1 MTVARSKVKKKK
13 ETHRP
18 AKTPFEIVKMANYL
32 TIAVIV
38 RVLWMDYGWRDKR
51 LARFL
56 ESYLVLM
63 EETADKRSGVNEF
76 IKDTKELTGIDVK
89 KLVDELYK

>member
-1 MTVARSKVKKKK
+1 MKRAKPKKKK

-18 AKTPFEIVKMANYL
+18 AKTPFEIVKLTNYL
-32 TIAVIV
+32 TLAVMV

-51 LARFL
+51 IARFL

-76 IKDTKELTGIDVK
+76 IRDTKELTGIDVV
-89 KLVDELYK
+89 KLLDDIYK